1 MSHTRSSSSVFIMS
15 TSSEEKIIR
24 KRLVVEGDSGQDDR
38 RIIGLLK
45 TYIRWCGADLSP
57 EENDATYQKMLFTLS
72 KYLLFYRRTVKP
84 LNNGHIGALFVV
96 L

>member
-1 MSHTRSSSSVFIMS
+1 MS

-72 KYLLFYRRTVKP
+72 KYLLF
-84 LNNGHIGALFVV
+84 L
-96 L
+96 